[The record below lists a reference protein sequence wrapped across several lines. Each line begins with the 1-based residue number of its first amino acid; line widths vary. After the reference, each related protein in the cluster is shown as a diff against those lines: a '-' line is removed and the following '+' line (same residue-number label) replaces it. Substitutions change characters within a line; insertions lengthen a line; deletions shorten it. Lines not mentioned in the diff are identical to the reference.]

1 MNTIQ
6 DMIKAIKTL
15 QAQVAALEAKQK
27 FPSYTPPEIPKELE
41 TVIKRGRPRKA
52 IEGEDVI

>member
-27 FPSYTPPEIPKELE
+27 FPSFMQPEIPKEIE
-41 TVIKRGRPRKA
+41 NVVKRGRPRRA
-52 IEGEDVI
+52 VEGEDVI